1 MGTQSHSL
9 WPEPSQAPAWE
20 RHLTQPWNE
29 LAGTLR
35 AGRRGWSS
43 RGKVQKA
50 SPLGGWVGAGQV
62 GRGRD
67 RPALGKER
75 PGQDGVQPGVRGPHA
90 RLHSAIFWLW
100 PTSRLSLLFVHSRP
114 HRACLLVWPF
124 MVCKPRQASKDGVP
138 GNLVLSCIIE
148 FTNSTFRNLTK
159 QGICNSFKQ
168 GSAYDTSHDNQLVY
182 HSEVPPNRC

>member
-20 RHLTQPWNE
+20 RHLTQPWSE

-43 RGKVQKA
+43 GAEGFPPGR
-50 SPLGGWVGAGQV
+50 LGGSWPGWAWERQASSGWPGRGSARGAGSA
-62 GRGRD
+62 RTS
-67 RPALGKER
+67 ALCHFL
-75 PGQDGVQPGVRGPHA
+75 VVA
-90 RLHSAIFWLW
+90 NI
-100 PTSRLSLLFVHSRP
+100 SLEPSVVHSRP

-124 MVCKPRQASKDGVP
+124 MVCKPRQASKDGVT

-168 GSAYDTSHDNQLVY
+168 GSADDTSHDNQLVY

>member
-35 AGRRGWSS
+35 AGQRGWSS
-43 RGKVQKA
+43 GAEGFPPGR
-50 SPLGGWVGAGQV
+50 LGGSWPGWAWERQASSGERAPWPGRGSARGAGSARTSALCHFLVVANISLEPSVCAFQTSS
-62 GRGRD
+62 GM
-67 RPALGKER
+67 PACMALYG
-75 PGQDGVQPGVRGPHA
+75 
-90 RLHSAIFWLW
+90 
-100 PTSRLSLLFVHSRP
+100 
-114 HRACLLVWPF
+114 
-124 MVCKPRQASKDGVP
+124 MQAPSGIQRSKDGVT

-168 GSAYDTSHDNQLVY
+168 GSADDTSHDNQLVY